1 MIDCH
6 IHRYPPEVIKDP
18 SGWALLMGEAHW
30 GRLVAPS
37 KGFSLQGWA
46 DRRRLFEDMDRAG
59 IEKVVMLGWYWE
71 CQATCELQNRWHLD
85 WLKEDPGRLLAFAA
99 VQPGEGDQAFDAVRR
114 AIDGGCRGIGEMMP
128 VVQGFARNHP
138 TWLKIL
144 QWAQENGIPV
154 NMHVT
159 DPVGHEYAG
168 KIETPLSDFQWIARQ
183 FPDLK
188 LILSHWGGGLPFYEL
203 NKSQREDFKNVY
215 YDTAAGPLL
224 YEPDIWRR
232 VCDLV
237 GPDKI
242 LFGSDYPLLLYPGKS
257 KETGFTLLLDE
268 ARQSGLTE
276 EELEKILSANARK
289 LFGLDKQSTD

>member
-6 IHRYPPEVIKDP
+6 IHRYPPEVFKDP
-18 SGWALLMGEAHW
+18 SEWALRMGEAHW
-30 GRLVAPS
+30 IRLVAPS
-37 KGFSLQGWA
+37 KGASLQGWA
-46 DRRRLFEDMDRAG
+46 DRRRLIEDMDRAG
-59 IEKVVMLGWYWE
+59 IEKVIMLGWYWE
-71 CQATCELQNRWHLD
+71 SQATCELQNRWHLD
-85 WLKEDPGRLLAFAA
+85 WIKEDPDRLLAFAA
-99 VQPGEGDQAFDAVRR
+99 VQPGEGDHAFDAIRR
-114 AIDGGCRGIGEMMP
+114 AIDGGCRGIGEMLP
-128 VVQGFARNHP
+128 AVQGFARDHP

-159 DPVGHEYAG
+159 EPAGHEYAG

-183 FPDLK
+183 FPELK
-188 LILSHWGGGLPFYEL
+188 LILSHWGGGLPFYEQ
-203 NKSQREDFKNVY
+203 NKSLREDFRNVY

-242 LFGSDYPLLLYPGKS
+242 LFGSDYPLLLYPGKT
-257 KETGFTLLLDE
+257 KEPGFTMLLDE

-289 LFGLDKQSTD
+289 LFGL